1 MRPTG
6 GRCSTSPSATVTDGA
21 AVTVRVRFAP
31 SPTGYLHVG
40 SARTALFNWIFAR
53 ATGGTMLLRIEDTD
67 ASRNQPELVTNIL
80 DALTWLGIDWDEGPE
95 FQSANA
101 DRHRAVI
108 EDLLAAGHAYVDD
121 GAVRLRVPEDGV
133 TGWDDVVRG
142 RIEFDNANVED
153 FVIRRS
159 DGSPTFLL
167 ANAVDDV
174 DAGITHVIR
183 GEDMINNM
191 PKQLLLLDALGA
203 RGDVVYAH
211 LPLLVDEQ
219 RRKLSKRF
227 GDVAV
232 ERYRER
238 GIVAPAMANYLA
250 LLGWSP
256 GDDVEIRPMAEIVER
271 FRLEDVNASSA
282 FFDVRKLTHVNA
294 TYLRVLEPAAFR
306 DAAAPFCP
314 HPLATLPD
322 EFVRALQERTQTL
335 ADVEPLVAWL
345 FAADPVVDPDAWERA
360 VVGGA
365 HATTLLDGALAAYAD
380 APWEAAE
387 LHRLLAELGES
398 VGLKLGKAQAPIR
411 VAVTGTTV
419 GPPLF
424 ESLEVLGRERTLA
437 RLRAARARL

>member
-1 MRPTG
+1 M
-6 GRCSTSPSATVTDGA
+6 
-21 AVTVRVRFAP
+21 TVRVRFAP

-40 SARTALFNWIFAR
+40 SARTALFNWLYAR

-80 DALTWLGIDWDEGPE
+80 DALTWLGITWDEGPQ
-95 FQSANA
+95 FQSAHA
-101 DRHRAVI
+101 DRHRGVV
-108 EDLLAAGHAYVDD
+108 EDLLASGHAYHDD

-142 RIEFDNANVED
+142 RIEFENAHVED

-191 PKQLLLLDALGA
+191 PKQLLLLEALGA

-271 FRLEDVNASSA
+271 FRLEDAHASSA

-294 TYLRVLEPAAFR
+294 THLRALGPDAFR
-306 DAAAPFCP
+306 SAVAPFCS
-314 HPLATLPD
+314 HPLDGLPD
-322 EFVRALQERTQTL
+322 DYVRALQERTQTL
-335 ADVEPLVAWL
+335 CDVEPLVAWL
-345 FAADPVVDPDAWERA
+345 FAEEPVVDPDAWARA
-360 VVGGA
+360 VAGGP
-365 HATTLLDGALAAYAD
+365 HAEALLAGAIAAYAD
-380 APWEAAE
+380 APWESAE
-387 LHRLLAELGES
+387 LHRRLAELGEA